1 MPERQ
6 DPVFDTPAAA
16 PAAAPAAPKH
26 RPRRR
31 RLGWLGLA
39 LLLVLATGLAS
50 LWWWSGREQSLAQT
64 LAVAQRWLPAGMQLE
79 VENAQG
85 SLRFGGEIDRLR
97 ISNQRFT
104 LQIKNLTLAWN
115 LGQLLQRRLAVER
128 LHAARVDYRA
138 QPEAPPD
145 DTPSQ
150 PLRSLQ
156 LPLAIDLP
164 VQIDTFTWADGP
176 SAQLEHLAATY
187 RYDRDQ
193 HRLQLSSLRYGPQQA
208 QLSASVQLG
217 GQAPLQLTAQAQ
229 ASATPALELA
239 QPLAL
244 QAQVDISGQ
253 LFGPQAQLQVTAQ
266 VQPQATDA
274 DAPTTAANSALPP
287 LSARLHATV
296 TPWQAQP
303 LPQAQ
308 LELQHVNLALFA
320 PQLPPSDLTGQL
332 HITTDADGVWRFR
345 TDIANPQAGP
355 WDAPALPLQ
364 QLQAQAQF
372 DGQVWTLDQLQLQ
385 LPHGPK
391 VPKQTKKTP
400 GTAPADPGTPGGQ
413 LHAQGQWTVA
423 TQALNAQVQ
432 LQGINPAHVL
442 TSLPSQ
448 RINGSAS
455 AEMLAPAD
463 TPPDPTDSTDTPAA
477 SPADPTIDFRV
488 AIADPQAPPTS
499 LAHARAQGRWAAGV
513 LTLQE
518 VAIRA
523 WGAELSSPSL
533 SWDSL
538 QHQASS
544 PQTTRLQ
551 VPGLAAELTG
561 TLTEHTGQG
570 QLRTQLRDAAATVQW
585 LGRLP
590 GVDDLTR
597 LTDLT
602 APLAGQAQL
611 DLAWQGGWGRLRPTS
626 PPAEAEAQTDKINK
640 TDKTEAPP
648 ALSIKLLA
656 KIPNISYKLPAQEA
670 TKIQDLTLAV
680 QGPLEKLTAHLQGQL
695 HQGSQQAHIDTQ
707 WQAQWHTPS
716 RWQLQAQTLTLLAR
730 PSAKSGDWRLA
741 LAAPVTIGQTGPDIQ
756 ASAGALQLTPPATK
770 NQTEQAQVRWATLA
784 LNTTTWGV
792 VSTGE
797 LSGLPLAWANHFT
810 PDDPILER
818 AGISGDLRLQG
829 RWDIDTRSA
838 QPKLHATLERA
849 DGDMRIA
856 ANIEEAA
863 PVTIIRSQGTD
874 EASIRLRQPNRGQSI
889 RLQALQATLDLEGS
903 TLRSQVLWASE
914 RAGTILATLQSP
926 VQHHPRQGMRWPD
939 NAPLSGTVQLLL
951 PNIGVWASFAPPG
964 WRVEGGFSGAVAI
977 SGTRSAPEW
986 EGSIE
991 AQDLALSSLLEGVN
1005 LKNGQ
1010 LKARFAGNRLDIE
1023 QLTLEGSRSGQAR
1036 ILGQSGNRTAPPQS
1050 GGHLSGRGFIVY
1062 APPKDPHSNAAGLQ
1076 MDVQLQLD
1084 DLQVLTRADRQMGVS
1099 GTIHASIQQEQL
1111 RLRGGLKVNRAALLL
1126 ADDSAPSLD
1135 EDVHITSAALRQQE
1149 AERQAKAARKAAR
1162 DPAPEGSIRATL
1174 QPDIH
1179 LTLDLGPDFALQGY
1193 GLTTRLNGQL
1203 TIEGGPRIT
1212 GEIHTDQ
1219 GRYRAWGQSLDIGQ
1233 GTIRF
1238 NGPYND
1244 PSLDIIALR
1253 PNIAV
1258 KAGVKVA
1265 GSATQPRVQLYS
1277 DPVMPDGE
1285 ALSWVV
1291 MGRDP
1296 TEGGAESAL
1305 LQQAALALLS
1315 GSNSSGNIAGTIGLD
1330 ELGFKGANGAE
1341 GAALTLGK
1349 RISQELYLAYEQSLN
1364 GAMGT
1369 LFIFYDLSK
1378 RLTLRGQTGE
1388 NTGMD
1393 LIYTRRKD

>member
-1 MPERQ
+1 
-6 DPVFDTPAAA
+6 
-16 PAAAPAAPKH
+16 
-26 RPRRR
+26 
-31 RLGWLGLA
+31 
-39 LLLVLATGLAS
+39 
-50 LWWWSGREQSLAQT
+50 
-64 LAVAQRWLPAGMQLE
+64 MQLE

-145 DTPSQ
+145 DTSSQ

-176 SAQLEHLAATY
+176 NAQLEHLAATY

-266 VQPQATDA
+266 VQPQATDT
-274 DAPTTAANSALPP
+274 DAPTTGANSALPP

-345 TDIANPQAGP
+345 TDLTNPQAGP

-391 VPKQTKKTP
+391 VPKGPNNTKKTP

-448 RINGSAS
+448 RISGSVS
-455 AEMLAPAD
+455 AETLAPAD
-463 TPPDPTDSTDTPAA
+463 PPTDTTDTAAA
-477 SPADPTIDFRV
+477 SPADPAIDFRV

-590 GVDDLTR
+590 GVGDLTR

-626 PPAEAEAQTDKINK
+626 PPAEAEAQTDKTDK
-640 TDKTEAPP
+640 TDKTEALP

-741 LAAPVTIGQTGPDIQ
+741 LEAPVTIVQTGPDIQ
-756 ASAGALQLTPPATK
+756 ASAGALQLTPPRHQK
-770 NQTEQAQVRWATLA
+770 PN
-784 LNTTTWGV
+784 
-792 VSTGE
+792 
-797 LSGLPLAWANHFT
+797 
-810 PDDPILER
+810 R
-818 AGISGDLRLQG
+818 AGPGALGHPGTEHHHLGRGEHGRTQRPAPGLGQPLHPGRPHFGARRHQWRPALARPLGHRHPQRPAQAARHLGAG
-829 RWDIDTRSA
+829 RWR
-838 QPKLHATLERA
+838 HAHC
-849 DGDMRIA
+849 
-856 ANIEEAA
+856 
-863 PVTIIRSQGTD
+863 
-874 EASIRLRQPNRGQSI
+874 RQ
-889 RLQALQATLDLEGS
+889 
-903 TLRSQVLWASE
+903 
-914 RAGTILATLQSP
+914 
-926 VQHHPRQGMRWPD
+926 
-939 NAPLSGTVQLLL
+939 
-951 PNIGVWASFAPPG
+951 
-964 WRVEGGFSGAVAI
+964 
-977 SGTRSAPEW
+977 
-986 EGSIE
+986 
-991 AQDLALSSLLEGVN
+991 
-1005 LKNGQ
+1005 
-1010 LKARFAGNRLDIE
+1010 
-1023 QLTLEGSRSGQAR
+1023 
-1036 ILGQSGNRTAPPQS
+1036 
-1050 GGHLSGRGFIVY
+1050 Y
-1062 APPKDPHSNAAGLQ
+1062 
-1076 MDVQLQLD
+1076 
-1084 DLQVLTRADRQMGVS
+1084 
-1099 GTIHASIQQEQL
+1099 
-1111 RLRGGLKVNRAALLL
+1111 
-1126 ADDSAPSLD
+1126 
-1135 EDVHITSAALRQQE
+1135 
-1149 AERQAKAARKAAR
+1149 
-1162 DPAPEGSIRATL
+1162 
-1174 QPDIH
+1174 
-1179 LTLDLGPDFALQGY
+1179 
-1193 GLTTRLNGQL
+1193 
-1203 TIEGGPRIT
+1203 
-1212 GEIHTDQ
+1212 
-1219 GRYRAWGQSLDIGQ
+1219 
-1233 GTIRF
+1233 
-1238 NGPYND
+1238 
-1244 PSLDIIALR
+1244 
-1253 PNIAV
+1253 
-1258 KAGVKVA
+1258 
-1265 GSATQPRVQLYS
+1265 
-1277 DPVMPDGE
+1277 
-1285 ALSWVV
+1285 
-1291 MGRDP
+1291 
-1296 TEGGAESAL
+1296 
-1305 LQQAALALLS
+1305 
-1315 GSNSSGNIAGTIGLD
+1315 
-1330 ELGFKGANGAE
+1330 
-1341 GAALTLGK
+1341 
-1349 RISQELYLAYEQSLN
+1349 
-1364 GAMGT
+1364 
-1369 LFIFYDLSK
+1369 
-1378 RLTLRGQTGE
+1378 
-1388 NTGMD
+1388 
-1393 LIYTRRKD
+1393 